1 MPPKIAPGGLRNPL
15 ACKLAPG
22 SSPNRS
28 RRPPRAEKNCRRA
41 QEAPKIILD
50 DFRPQVGIRAGSAG
64 GGLAECARPVKAY
77 PGGFRPGT
85 RNDVSNTL
93 SPQAVV
99 GGFHRF
105 AHSAGPGVE
114 GSVWQASSLRTPG
127 QANGGSSYPMRV
139 TRVARP
145 ARCFDGGFKTRSPG
159 AAKISLPGLQNGLL
173 EVSAEIV
180 AGRLCGPPSE
190 AAREFPGGH
199 FGSYFCNARSK
210 HAKR

>member
-1 MPPKIAPGGLRNPL
+1 M
-15 ACKLAPG
+15 
-22 SSPNRS
+22 
-28 RRPPRAEKNCRRA
+28 KN
-41 QEAPKIILD
+41 L
-50 DFRPQVGIRAGSAG
+50 F
-64 GGLAECARPVKAY
+64 
-77 PGGFRPGT
+77 
-85 RNDVSNTL
+85 N
-93 SPQAVV
+93 
-99 GGFHRF
+99 RF

-180 AGRLCGPPSE
+180 AGRLCGPPQRRQESF
-190 AAREFPGGH
+190 REDILGATFATH
-199 FGSYFCNARSK
+199 ARSMRNDETWFK
-210 HAKR
+210 NQHVWSALNRFRIDPGSLQIDHGTRI